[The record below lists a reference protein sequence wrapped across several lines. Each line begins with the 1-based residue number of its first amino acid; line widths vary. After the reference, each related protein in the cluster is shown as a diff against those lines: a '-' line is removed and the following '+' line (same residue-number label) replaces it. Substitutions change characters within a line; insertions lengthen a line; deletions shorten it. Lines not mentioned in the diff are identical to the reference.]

1 MLCPMFIR
9 RTRTRTGDR
18 GEVYYSHRLV
28 RSERSGEKVRQRT
41 LLNLGSD
48 FPVERG
54 HWAVLCARIQQ
65 LLDRQGEL
73 VPLSCPE
80 EVERHAQRI
89 AAQLLNS
96 APSGGTGGADLQTVD
111 VGSLELIRPRS
122 VGVEHVGL
130 WAMERLGL
138 EALLERLGFN
148 GTQRALA
155 MATVIARMAAPG
167 SERASWRWL
176 CERSALGELLGVD
189 FERMSMMRLYRASDA
204 LMSHRAAIE
213 AHLFDRAT
221 DLFGLRSTV
230 TLYDL
235 TNTFFEGAAA
245 AQPKAERGHSKEKR
259 SDCPLLTLGL
269 VLDGSGFVRRSEV
282 FSGAVNE
289 NRTLASMLGAL
300 GAPADALVVM
310 DAGIATEANIAWL
323 RENGYRYLAVSRER
337 TRRFDPE
344 LALAIETRSRQTV
357 HVHKVV
363 DAEGGEARL
372 YCYSEA
378 RAKKEQGIA
387 NRFAARFEGELKK
400 LHDGLSRP
408 RTRKRLDRVWQR
420 IGRIREKSRGAGAH
434 YDIDVIADES
444 GANAHAVTWKRRPL
458 AGTMIT
464 HPGVYC
470 LRTNV
475 EDWDE
480 EALWRTTSLA
490 MWRRVFRSLKRNS
503 ACAPSSTRPR
513 GAPTATCV
521 GSPPDR
527 ADPHVARRQRER
539 GGYQPA
545 ASKAG
550 SRVTRLRPDAPFMPQ
565 AIARP
570 GRGNLRALALDPA
583 VGGQRQNDRL
593 TPVQSR
599 KNRNSPA
606 ARSKYRPS
614 AMSGSRLAGSRSASA
629 GAAPPMRAARPGLPP
644 RPALRR
650 AGGTR
655 RATGIARAAA
665 RGTCARRGTGWRPP
679 APCPRPRPART
690 FSSISRAPGWPPA
703 AARAA
708 GNAAPPPPPAR
719 RTRASSPPAPAICG
733 CPASPCTCRRCGRCS
748 SPPHGRSNSGRRD
761 RRRWARPPPGRRP
774 P

>member
-9 RTRTRTGDR
+9 RTRTRTGER

-28 RSERSGEKVRQRT
+28 RSERNGEKVRQRT

-48 FPVERG
+48 FPVERR
-54 HWAVLCARIQQ
+54 HWAVLCSRMRQ
-65 LLDRQGEL
+65 LLDRQAEL

-89 AAQLLNS
+89 VAQLLNS
-96 APSGGTGGADLQTVD
+96 APSGGVGRPDLQTVD
-111 VGSLELIRPRS
+111 VGSLELIRPRF
-122 VGVEHVGL
+122 GVEHVCGRWSFWKGFWSG
-130 WAMERLGL
+130 WASTARS
-138 EALLERLGFN
+138 ARSPWPASSPAWRR
-148 GTQRALA
+148 RA
-155 MATVIARMAAPG
+155 RSAPAG
-167 SERASWRWL
+167 AG

-189 FERMSMMRLYRASDA
+189 FERMSMMRLYRVSDA
-204 LMSHRAAIE
+204 LMAQRAAIE

-221 DLFGLRSTV
+221 DLFGLRHTV

-235 TNTFFEGAAA
+235 TNTFFEGEAA
-245 AQPKAERGHSKEKR
+245 AQSKARRGHSKEKR

-289 NRTLASMLGAL
+289 DRTLASMIEAL
-300 GAPADALVVM
+300 GAPSDALVVM

-323 RENGYRYLAVSRER
+323 RENGTRYLAVSRER

-378 RAKKEQGIA
+378 RAKKERGIA

-444 GANAHAVTWKRRPL
+444 GEKARAVTWKRRPL

-480 EALWRTTSLA
+480 EVLWRTYTSLTDVEA
-490 MWRRVFRSLKRNS
+490 VFRSLKS
-503 ACAPSSTRPR
+503 ELGLRPIFHQTQSR
-513 GAPTATCV
+513 SDGHLFITVIAYQMVQTIRRRLGEQGESESWTSLRRILEGQHRVTATFQRKDGRTFHV
-521 GSPPDR
+521 RKATR
-527 ADPHVARRQRER
+527 AEPRQQEI
-539 GGYQPA
+539 Y
-545 ASKAG
+545 
-550 SRVTRLRPDAPFMPQ
+550 
-565 AIARP
+565 
-570 GRGNLRALALDPA
+570 RALALDPA
-583 VGGQRQNDRL
+583 PGGIGKMI
-593 TPVQSR
+593 V
-599 KNRNSPA
+599 
-606 ARSKYRPS
+606 
-614 AMSGSRLAGSRSASA
+614 
-629 GAAPPMRAARPGLPP
+629 
-644 RPALRR
+644 
-650 AGGTR
+650 
-655 RATGIARAAA
+655 
-665 RGTCARRGTGWRPP
+665 
-679 APCPRPRPART
+679 
-690 FSSISRAPGWPPA
+690 
-703 AARAA
+703 
-708 GNAAPPPPPAR
+708 
-719 RTRASSPPAPAICG
+719 
-733 CPASPCTCRRCGRCS
+733 
-748 SPPHGRSNSGRRD
+748 
-761 RRRWARPPPGRRP
+761 
-774 P
+774 